1 MNEKSYRVL
10 EYHKIIQMLKEE
22 AASDMTRQ
30 VISELK
36 PSIDIREISDM
47 CAETTEATQV
57 IVKKGTLPLGAFYD
71 IDKSLEFA
79 RKNGVLSPGE
89 LLRIL
94 YNMKVAR
101 SVVGFLKSD
110 LPPLPIIEGIAGVLA
125 TPKGPEENIERCIIS
140 EDEISDHAS
149 PELKD
154 IRRTMAR
161 QNEAIRSKINQIL
174 NAEANKAMLQD
185 AIVTMRSGRF
195 VVPIKQEHRAKFPGI
210 VHDQSQTGATLFIE
224 PQVIVNLNNELRQLE
239 AEERAEIQRILGELS
254 AEVAEHFHALKN
266 NQKLLVLLDLIF
278 AKGKLSHKM
287 DAEAVAF
294 NEEGR
299 LKLRSARHPL
309 IDKKAVVP
317 VSVSLG
323 EQYKTLVITGPNT
336 GGKTVTLKTIG
347 LLAMMAQ
354 TGLHIPVNPGSELPV
369 YKKIYADIGDEQSI
383 EQSLSTFSSHMNN
396 IVGIVENADAEAL
409 VLLDEL
415 CAGTDPT
422 EGAALGISILDYL
435 RDRGANT
442 VATTH
447 YTELKKYAIST
458 EQVENASMEF
468 DIDTLSP
475 TYRLSIGTPGRSNA
489 FEISEKLG
497 LKDEITSRARN
508 LLQSGDIEFEEVIA
522 ALEADKKKAEEE
534 RNEAIMLN
542 IAMKKEKEQIEK
554 ERQKLEAQKEKIIE
568 RARDEA
574 RQIVKEA
581 QALSKETAKELK
593 ELAKMDS
600 MGERTRR
607 YDENRRR
614 LRAMDAKLYRGIE
627 TEENTDPVRPEDLQK
642 GDRVKL
648 LTIRQNGEVL
658 TLPDAKGDLFVQI
671 GNMKVTANVKN
682 LMKINDGT
690 AAKKAKR
697 QRSYGGMYRGKTQT
711 VPLSLN
717 LQGQN
722 LDAALAEAE
731 KYLDDAF
738 IASLPSVTIIHGRG
752 EGILRTGIQAMLKK
766 NKHVESF
773 RKGKYNE
780 GGDGVT
786 IVTLKR

>member
-10 EYHKIIQMLKEE
+10 EYNKIIQMLKEE
-22 AASDMTRQ
+22 VASEMTRKI
-30 VISELK
+30 ISELK
-36 PSIDIREISDM
+36 PSVDIKQIRDL
-47 CAETTEATQV
+47 CAETTEAVQV

-71 IDKSLEFA
+71 IGSSLEFA
-79 RKNGVLSPGE
+79 RKSGVLSQAD

-94 YNMKVAR
+94 YNIKVAR
-101 SVVGFLKSD
+101 NAVSFLASD
-110 LPPLPIIEGIAGVLA
+110 LPPLQIIGEIATVLA
-125 TPKGPEENIERCIIS
+125 TPKALEENIERCIIS
-140 EDEISDHAS
+140 EEEMSDNAS
-149 PELKD
+149 PELRN
-154 IRRTMAR
+154 IRRAVTR
-161 QNEAIRSKINQIL
+161 QNESIRNKINQIL
-174 NAEANKAMLQD
+174 NSESNKTMLQD
-185 AIVTMRSGRF
+185 SIFTMRSGRF
-195 VVPIKQEHRAKFPGI
+195 VIPVKQEHRGKFPGI
-210 VHDQSQTGATLFIE
+210 IHDQSQTGATLFIE

-239 AEERAEIQRILGELS
+239 AEERVETQRILGELS
-254 AEVAEHFHALKN
+254 SEVAEHFHGLQN

-278 AKGKLSHKM
+278 AKGKLSYKM
-287 DAEAVAF
+287 DGEEVAF

-309 IDKKAVVP
+309 IDKKKVVP
-317 VSVSLG
+317 VSVTLG
-323 EQYKTLVITGPNT
+323 GEYKTLVITGPNT
-336 GGKTVTLKTIG
+336 GGKTVTLKTLG

-354 TGLHIPVNPGSELPV
+354 TGLHIPVNPGSELPI

-396 IVGIVENADAEAL
+396 IVGIIEGADEETL

-422 EGAALGISILDYL
+422 EGAALAISILDYL
-435 RDRGANT
+435 RYNGANT

-447 YTELKKYAIST
+447 YNELKKYAIST
-458 EQVENASMEF
+458 KSVENASMEF
-468 DIDTLSP
+468 DINTLSP

-497 LKDEITSRARN
+497 LNDEITKRARN
-508 LLQSGDIEFEEVIA
+508 LLQSGDIRFEEVIA

-542 IAMKKEKEQIEK
+542 IAIKKEKEQIQN
-554 ERQKLEAQKEKIIE
+554 ERRKLEEQKDRTIE
-568 RARDEA
+568 QAREDA
-574 RQIVKEA
+574 RQILKEA
-581 QALSKETAKELK
+581 QELSKETAKELK
-593 ELAKMDS
+593 EIAKMDS

-607 YDENRRR
+607 YDENKRK
-614 LRAMDAKLYRGIE
+614 LRSMDAKLRKHIE
-627 TEENTDPVRPEDLQK
+627 VEENIDPVKPDDLQK

-658 TLPDAKGDLFVQI
+658 TLPDSKGDLFLQI

-682 LMKINDGT
+682 LMKINDGSSN
-690 AAKKAKR
+690 KKIKR
-697 QRSYGGMYRGKTQT
+697 QKSHGAMYRGKTQS
-711 VPLSLN
+711 VSLSIN
-717 LQGQN
+717 VQGQN
-722 LDAALAEAE
+722 LDTALVEVE

-738 IASLPSVTIIHGRG
+738 IASLPSVTVIHGRG
-752 EGILRTGIQAMLKK
+752 EGILRSGIHAMLKRS
-766 NKHVESF
+766 KHVESF

-786 IVTLKR
+786 IVTLKK